1 MNLTQPP
8 TGEPFPEPLF
18 SIVKEILSPRDK
30 ALLIAGWADGLTDAE
45 IAEVFGPDAADRIL
59 ELERGINKLISFEI
73 EIASW
78 KAAEKA
84 RVSGS
89 ETSAD
94 VAENAEAARC

>member
-1 MNLTQPP
+1 MNLTKTRLRVPL
-8 TGEPFPEPLF
+8 PEPLF

-30 ALLIAGWADGLTDAE
+30 ALLIAGWVDGLTDAE

-73 EIASW
+73 ASW
-78 KAAEKA
+78 KAVEKA